1 MLHIKTFFVILIII
15 LLPCLLYS
23 QNNQIV
29 LFNVQPGKEQAV
41 LIQWKVAPA
50 SDTVPCEIE
59 RSKDTINWEKIFRAG
74 VELSH
79 EYFFTDTMTGSGVFY
94 YRIKQTDKKSNTSY
108 SLTRWVQISKTGKLY
123 LWPNPANDVLHIR
136 TAFAKGSMEIFD
148 AEGKLMVQ
156 RSITN
161 YITDLPL
168 LQLGKGIY
176 FIRVKHDKEILA
188 ERFVKE

>member
-1 MLHIKTFFVILIII
+1 MSRIKTFFAIFIII
-15 LLPCLLYS
+15 PLPCLLYS
-23 QNNQIV
+23 QNNRIL
-29 LFNVQPGKEQAV
+29 LFNVQPGKEQVV
-41 LIQWKVAPA
+41 LIQWKVAPK
-50 SDTVPCEIE
+50 SDTLPFEIE
-59 RSKDTINWEKIFRAG
+59 KSKDTIKWEKILRAG
-74 VELSH
+74 IESSH

-94 YRIKQTDKKSNTSY
+94 YRIKQTDTKGKTSY

-123 LWPNPANDVLHIR
+123 IWPNPANDVLHIR

-148 AEGKLMVQ
+148 TEGKLMLK

-161 YITDLPL
+161 NITNLPL

-188 ERFVKE
+188 EKFVKE

>member
-94 YRIKQTDKKSNTSY
+94 YRIKQTDKKGSTSY